1 MRSKSGIMSLD
12 LQLIA
17 SDSYQVNVEQNL
29 ALLLAVRIIC
39 LLLVSPSQVLYLFKA
54 SWSQMRGSCFIP
66 DFTVSVCLTS
76 DSVGSHSEP
85 CSSSQQVHTDIYMK
99 CLNRCKILWFGLSG
113 VRIQQIWWF
122 NWFFSWFQCAFKQTD
137 SSYFL
142 QHTLIMV
149 SANSLNY
156 LN

>member
-1 MRSKSGIMSLD
+1 MRSRSGIMPLD
-12 LQLIA
+12 LQLIT
-17 SDSYQVNVEQNL
+17 SDSYQANVEQNL
-29 ALLLAVRIIC
+29 ALLLVIRIIC
-39 LLLVSPSQVLYLFKA
+39 LLLVSLSQVLYPFKA

-66 DFTVSVCLTS
+66 DFSVSVCLTS
-76 DSVGSHSEP
+76 GSVQSHSGP

-99 CLNRCKILWFGLSG
+99 CLNRCKIRWFRLSD
-113 VRIQQIWWF
+113 VRVQQIWLF
-122 NWFFSWFQCAFKQTD
+122 NCFLSWFQCAFKQTD

-149 SANSLNY
+149 SANSLNC

>member
-85 CSSSQQVHTDIYMK
+85 CSSSQQVHTDIYM
-99 CLNRCKILWFGLSG
+99 CVYYMCVYMWSVWIGVRSYGSGYQVLGYNRFDDLIVFLVGFSVLSSRQIPVIFFNILW
-113 VRIQQIWWF
+113 
-122 NWFFSWFQCAFKQTD
+122 
-137 SSYFL
+137 
-142 QHTLIMV
+142 
-149 SANSLNY
+149 
-156 LN
+156 